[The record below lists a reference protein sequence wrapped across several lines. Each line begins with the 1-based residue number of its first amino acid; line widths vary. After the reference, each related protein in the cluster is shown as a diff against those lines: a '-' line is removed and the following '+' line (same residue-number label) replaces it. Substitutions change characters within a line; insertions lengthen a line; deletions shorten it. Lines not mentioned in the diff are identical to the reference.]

1 MLKILITIWCV
12 VSKIT
17 LEKVTA
23 DKIEELSSLAYKI
36 WRECFP
42 GIISNEQIEYM
53 LEKFQSVQAITKQIQ
68 TGYEYYFIT
77 CDGKTAGY
85 TGIVVNSDGIF
96 LSKIY
101 LIDTFRGNGIA
112 SEAIR
117 IIAKTGSPITLTVNR
132 GNLRA
137 IRAYEKM
144 GFVKIREQKADIGS
158 GFIMDDYV
166 MQLN

>member
-1 MLKILITIWCV
+1 M
-12 VSKIT
+12 SKIS

-23 DKIEELSSLAYKI
+23 DEVEKLSSLAYQI

-42 GIISNEQIEYM
+42 GMISNEQVEYM
-53 LEKFQSVQAITKQIQ
+53 LEKFQSVKAITEQMQ
-68 TGYEYYFIT
+68 NGYEYYFLIY
-77 CDGKTAGY
+77 DGETAGY
-85 TGIVVNSDGIF
+85 TGIKKDEDGVF

-101 LIDTFRGNGIA
+101 VIDRFRGKGIA
-112 SEAIR
+112 SATVSR
-117 IIAKTGSPITLTVNR
+117 IVEIGKPITLTVNR

-137 IRAYEKM
+137 INAYEKL

-166 MQLN
+166 MQLS

>member
-1 MLKILITIWCV
+1 M
-12 VSKIT
+12 SKIS

-23 DKIEELSSLAYKI
+23 DKIEELSSIAYQV

-42 GIISNEQIEYM
+42 GMISSEQIEYM
-53 LEKFQSVQAITKQIQ
+53 LEKFQSVKAITEQMQ
-68 TGYEYYFIT
+68 NGYEYNFLVYE
-77 CDGKTAGY
+77 GETAGY
-85 TGIVVNSDGIF
+85 AGIRKDAGGIF

-101 LIDTFRGNGIA
+101 VIDRFRGKGIA
-112 SEAIR
+112 SEAVSR
-117 IIAKTGSPITLTVNR
+117 IAEIGKPITLTVNR
-132 GNLRA
+132 GNFRA
-137 IRAYEKM
+137 INAYEKM

>member
-1 MLKILITIWCV
+1 M
-12 VSKIT
+12 SKIS

-23 DKIEELSSLAYKI
+23 DEIEKLSSLAYQI

-42 GIISNEQIEYM
+42 GMISNEQVEYM
-53 LEKFQSVQAITKQIQ
+53 LEKFQSVKAITEQMQ
-68 TGYEYYFIT
+68 NGYEYYFLIY
-77 CDGKTAGY
+77 DGEAAGY
-85 TGIVVNSDGIF
+85 TGIKKDKDGVF

-101 LIDTFRGNGIA
+101 VIDRFRGKGIA
-112 SEAIR
+112 SAAVSR
-117 IIAKTGSPITLTVNR
+117 IAEIGKPITLTVNR

-137 IRAYEKM
+137 INAYQKL

-166 MQLN
+166 MQLS

>member
-1 MLKILITIWCV
+1 M
-12 VSKIT
+12 
-17 LEKVTA
+17 
-23 DKIEELSSLAYKI
+23 
-36 WRECFP
+36 
-42 GIISNEQIEYM
+42 
-53 LEKFQSVQAITKQIQ
+53 
-68 TGYEYYFIT
+68 
-77 CDGKTAGY
+77 
-85 TGIVVNSDGIF
+85 NSDGIF

>member
-1 MLKILITIWCV
+1 M
-12 VSKIT
+12 SKIS

-23 DKIEELSSLAYKI
+23 DKVEELSSLAHQV

-42 GIISNEQIEYM
+42 GMISSEQIEYM
-53 LEKFQSVQAITKQIQ
+53 LEKFQSVKAISEQMQ
-68 TGYEYYFIT
+68 NGYEYYFLIY
-77 CDGKTAGY
+77 DGETAGY
-85 TGIVVNSDGIF
+85 TGIRKDADGLF

-101 LIDTFRGNGIA
+101 VIDRFRGRGIA
-112 SEAIR
+112 SEAVSR
-117 IIAKTGSPITLTVNR
+117 IAEIGKPITLTVNR
-132 GNLRA
+132 GNFRA
-137 IRAYEKM
+137 ISAYEKM

>member
-1 MLKILITIWCV
+1 M
-12 VSKIT
+12 SKIS

-23 DKIEELSSLAYKI
+23 DEIEKLSSLAYQI

-42 GIISNEQIEYM
+42 GMISGGQIEYM
-53 LEKFQSVQAITKQIQ
+53 LEKFQSVKAITEQLQ
-68 TGYEYYFIT
+68 SGYEYFFLVYN
-77 CDGKTAGY
+77 GETAGY
-85 TGIVVNSDGIF
+85 TGIRKDADGIF

-101 LIDTFRGNGIA
+101 VVDRFRGKGIA
-112 SEAIR
+112 SEAVSR
-117 IIAKTGSPITLTVNR
+117 IAEMGKPITLTVNR

-137 IRAYEKM
+137 ISAYEKM
-144 GFVKIREQKADIGS
+144 GFVKSREQKTDIGS